1 MWKSLKILYT
11 HTISPIPR
19 SYLLTDWKITVRLQS
34 APSLST
40 DESSYMARWVLDKN
54 SKNRIL
60 SENAVFRPKLLFAG
74 MYIFRNAYFCP
85 KFSSVICYRV
95 FNILNHLKCIRSD
108 NIMILKFLRIEFLF
122 LEQTRFL
129 VLKMVL
135 AWLTIQLSL
144 YNLFDLLKL
153 RKTTLLTPPD
163 MNITQ
168 TKTI

>member
-1 MWKSLKILYT
+1 MSHQVRYSKAISRPSKLKLEQCHFDRTLYVNQKVC
-11 HTISPIPR
+11 S
-19 SYLLTDWKITVRLQS
+19 
-34 APSLST
+34 
-40 DESSYMARWVLDKN
+40 VLC
-54 SKNRIL
+54 
-60 SENAVFRPKLLFAG
+60 FG
-74 MYIFRNAYFCP
+74 M
-85 KFSSVICYRV
+85 
-95 FNILNHLKCIRSD
+95 FNKCIRPD

-153 RKTTLLTPPD
+153 RITTLLTPPD

-168 TKTI
+168 TKSI